1 MKPGDLVHV
10 HGKEVGVIVDM
21 ISFEGG
27 KNPQPIIMIGERMLL
42 TSWTALEVI
51 NEAG

>member
-10 HGKEVGVIVDM
+10 HGKEIGVIVDL

-42 TSWTALEVI
+42 TSWEVLEVI
-51 NEAG
+51 SESR